1 MVVQVEMSAG
11 MKLRYH
17 RGTII
22 GEGEYSVPQMRW
34 DTRKGCYRAPALYY
48 REIIEYLRES
58 KISFED
64 GVLDLVPCP
73 VFAAGVEL
81 RGYQK
86 EALERWMIQKRGVV
100 VMPTGSGKTHLA
112 LKVIEE
118 INSATLIVVPTLD
131 LIQQW
136 REKLHIFK
144 IKIGEYSGV
153 KKELEPITVTT
164 YDSARIH
171 AEYLGNKFKVLI
183 FDEVHHLAAEGYR
196 QIAELFAAPF
206 RLGLTATYE
215 RADGLH
221 KELPRLIGGKV
232 YEIASE
238 KLVGR
243 YLAPYETIRVSV
255 DLTEPETE
263 EYETCQ
269 RIFRDYL
276 VSRKIRMRTLADFK
290 KLIMRS
296 GSDRGAR
303 KALLARNKAERI
315 AYNSRNK
322 LEKIRTLLSKEN
334 RTIIFTRFNDMVYEI
349 SKMFLIP
356 CITYRTDPQERR
368 EILRKFKEGKYSAL
382 VSSQVLDEG
391 IDVPEADVGIIVS
404 GTGSKRAHL
413 QRLGRLLRPRQGK
426 TAVLYELVTKGT
438 KEVRT
443 SYRRKET

>member
-255 DLTEPETE
+255 DLTE
-263 EYETCQ
+263 
-269 RIFRDYL
+269 
-276 VSRKIRMRTLADFK
+276 
-290 KLIMRS
+290 
-296 GSDRGAR
+296 
-303 KALLARNKAERI
+303 
-315 AYNSRNK
+315 
-322 LEKIRTLLSKEN
+322 
-334 RTIIFTRFNDMVYEI
+334 
-349 SKMFLIP
+349 
-356 CITYRTDPQERR
+356 
-368 EILRKFKEGKYSAL
+368 
-382 VSSQVLDEG
+382 
-391 IDVPEADVGIIVS
+391 
-404 GTGSKRAHL
+404 
-413 QRLGRLLRPRQGK
+413 
-426 TAVLYELVTKGT
+426 
-438 KEVRT
+438 
-443 SYRRKET
+443 